1 MIVTVLIT
9 RPALK
14 INVWTHVN
22 YPILVEKVLFAKQ
35 RLIDQFVAAQLAGL
49 ETLMTNVT
57 NVRW

>member
-1 MIVTVLIT
+1 MTVLIT

-35 RLIDQFVAAQLAGL
+35 RLTDQFVAAHQVGP

-57 NVRW
+57 NVR

>member
-1 MIVTVLIT
+1 MIVTALIT

-22 YPILVEKVLFAKQ
+22 YPILVEKVLFAKL
-35 RLIDQFVAAQLAGL
+35 RLTDQFVAAHQVGP

-57 NVRW
+57 NVR